1 MKKLDH
7 PHIVRLV
14 GIIEEDPVWIVMELY
29 QFGEVR
35 LFHLNDFKLVSVC
48 SYPRKLVARK
58 IRQNYSRN
66 KNSFFFFLSIKA
78 LTLGLSQMYMSW
90 FLHQIWRNVALH
102 HLPINGSS
110 AVNGCRQNESPNI

>member
-48 SYPRKLVARK
+48 SYPRKLVTRK

-66 KNSFFFFLSIKA
+66 KNCIFVFLV
-78 LTLGLSQMYMSW
+78 Y
-90 FLHQIWRNVALH
+90 
-102 HLPINGSS
+102 
-110 AVNGCRQNESPNI
+110 